1 MRVHHLIPPWF
12 KQYRPEWLA
21 GDAIAAFI
29 ASMMLV
35 PQALAY
41 AALAGLPPYLGLYA
55 GLLPLV
61 GYALFGSS
69 SVLSVGPV
77 AVLALMTAS
86 ALSPIATP
94 GSAEYINGAILLA
107 LLSGLILLAMG
118 FLGLGSLS
126 NLLSLPVVDGFIS
139 GAAILIIVGQ
149 IAPLLGVENSG
160 DTALEIL
167 LSTLSNI
174 SSTDPQT
181 AILGVAALLSLICAR
196 LGLPVVLIK
205 MGITPPRA
213 RLLSRLAPM
222 LIVLLAILFTILFHW
237 GKEIPV
243 VGDIPGGLPE
253 LKMPTFSLGLIHQLI
268 LPALIIALLGFVE
281 SLSIA
286 HAIALRRGEKLN
298 ASAELRGLGA
308 ANLLSAFSGGFAV
321 TGSFARTAVN
331 DEAGA
336 KSPLSGVIA
345 AVLIALVLLYAARIF
360 TELPVCVLAA
370 TIIVAAA
377 NLINLRAM
385 ALHWHYDRTDGLA
398 MAGTLLGVLLFGV
411 ETGIGLGIGLSFA
424 TLIWRTSRPH
434 IAVVG
439 RVPGSEHF
447 RNVLRHTVKTQPGI
461 LFLRI
466 DENLFFSNISA
477 VEERLLIEVKRHQN
491 PHDLVLILSSVNR
504 IDSTAIERL
513 QQINRDLQE
522 HDIRLHLAEVKGPVL
537 DRMGR
542 SRLLQELSGRVFLS
556 SYIAELALRRHQIN
570 VEDSKSNESLPPAK
584 ST

>member
-1 MRVHHLIPPWF
+1 MRVHHLISPWL
-12 KQYRPEWLA
+12 KHYRPEWLA
-21 GDAIAAFI
+21 GDAIAALI
-29 ASMMLV
+29 ASMMLI

-55 GLLPLV
+55 GLLPLA

-107 LLSGLILLAMG
+107 LLSGLILLLMG

-149 IAPLLGVENSG
+149 IAPLLGIENSG

-167 LSTLSNI
+167 LSTLSNT
-174 SSTDPQT
+174 SETDPQT
-181 AILGVAALLSLICAR
+181 AILGFAALLSLIGAR
-196 LGLPVVLIK
+196 LGLPFVLIK
-205 MGITPPRA
+205 MGVGPPRA
-213 RLLSRLAPM
+213 KLLSRLAPM
-222 LIVLLAILFTILFHW
+222 LIVLLAILFTALFHW
-237 GKEIPV
+237 EKEILV
-243 VGDIPGGLPE
+243 VGDIPAGLPE
-253 LKMPTFSLGLIHQLI
+253 LKMPTFSLSLLHQLM

-336 KSPLSGVIA
+336 RSPLSGVIA

-477 VEERLLIEVKRHQN
+477 VEERLLVEIKRHRN

-513 QQINRDLQE
+513 QQINRDLRE

-542 SRLLQELSGRVFLS
+542 SKLLQELSGRVFMS
-556 SYIAELALRRHQIN
+556 SYIAELALRRHQIKGD
-570 VEDSKSNESLPPAK
+570 DSKSTESLPPAK
-584 ST
+584 PT